1 MDIKVIA
8 SGSSG
13 NCYRVSDGVTSVLLD
28 CGIPF
33 KQIQRALNFELS
45 SIDGVLVTHCHQ
57 DHVKGA
63 RELARIGVDVYTS
76 KGTLDACGLSG
87 GRFKAIESMDTFNVG
102 TFTVMAFDVEH
113 DVPEPLGFLLKS
125 DVTGEKLLY
134 FTDTYYL
141 KYTFKGLNYIM
152 GECNYSIETLNKDL
166 NPTLR
171 DRILESHMSL
181 EHFVEFLQ
189 ANDLSEL
196 KEIYLLHLS
205 NDNSDEDLFKKTVQ
219 KIIGIE
225 VYVC

>member
-1 MDIKVIA
+1 MGIYLFKK
-8 SGSSG
+8 
-13 NCYRVSDGVTSVLLD
+13 NHTPPTYVSIT
-28 CGIPF
+28 
-33 KQIQRALNFELS
+33 
-45 SIDGVLVTHCHQ
+45 
-57 DHVKGA
+57 
-63 RELARIGVDVYTS
+63 Y
-76 KGTLDACGLSG
+76 
-87 GRFKAIESMDTFNVG
+87 
-102 TFTVMAFDVEH
+102 VEH

-205 NDNSDEDLFKKTVQ
+205 NDNSDEDLFKKTIQ
-219 KIIGIE
+219 KITGIE

>member
-1 MDIKVIA
+1 MDIKIIA

-33 KQIQRALNFELS
+33 KQIQKALNFELS
-45 SIDGVLVTHCHQ
+45 SINGALVTHCHQ

-63 RELARIGVDVYTS
+63 KDLARIGIDVYTS
-76 KGTLDACGLSG
+76 KSTLDARGLTG
-87 GRFKAIESMDTFNVG
+87 GRFKAVKSMDIFNVG
-102 TFTVMAFDVEH
+102 TFTVMAFDVQH
-113 DVPEPLGFLLKS
+113 DAPEPLGFLLKS
-125 DVTGEKLLY
+125 NATGEKLLY

-152 GECNYSIETLNKDL
+152 GECNYSIKTLNKDL

-181 EHFVEFLQ
+181 EHFVEFLK
-189 ANDLSEL
+189 ANDLSQL

-205 NDNSDEDLFKKTVQ
+205 NDNSDGKLFKETVQ
-219 KIIGIE
+219 KITGTE

>member
-1 MDIKVIA
+1 MDIKIIA

-33 KQIQRALNFELS
+33 KQIQKALNFELS

-57 DHVKGA
+57 DHVKSA
-63 RELARIGVDVYTS
+63 RELARIGIDVYTS
-76 KGTLDACGLSG
+76 KGTLTACTLDG

-102 TFTVMAFDVEH
+102 TFTVMVFDVEH

-125 DVTGEKLLY
+125 NVTGEKLLY

-152 GECNYSIETLNKDL
+152 GECNYSIKTLNEDL

-181 EHFVEFLQ
+181 EHFVGFLQ

-219 KIIGIE
+219 KITGIE

>member
-1 MDIKVIA
+1 MDIKIIA

-13 NCYRVSDGVTSVLLD
+13 NCYRVSDGATSVLLD
-28 CGIPF
+28 CGITF
-33 KQIQRALNFELS
+33 KQIQKALNFELS

-57 DHVKGA
+57 DHIKGA
-63 RELARIGVDVYTS
+63 KDLARIGIDVYTS
-76 KGTLDACGLSG
+76 KGTLDARGLTG
-87 GRFKAIESMDTFNVG
+87 GRFKAVKSMDIFNVG
-102 TFTVMAFDVEH
+102 TFTVMAFDVQH
-113 DVPEPLGFLLKS
+113 DAPEPLGFLLKS
-125 DVTGEKLLY
+125 NATGEKLLY

-152 GECNYSIETLNKDL
+152 GECNYSIKTLNKEL

-181 EHFVEFLQ
+181 EHFVEFLK
-189 ANDLSEL
+189 ANDLSQL

-205 NDNSDEDLFKKTVQ
+205 NDNSDEKLFKETVQ
-219 KIIGIE
+219 KITGTE

>member
-1 MDIKVIA
+1 M
-8 SGSSG
+8 
-13 NCYRVSDGVTSVLLD
+13 
-28 CGIPF
+28 
-33 KQIQRALNFELS
+33 
-45 SIDGVLVTHCHQ
+45 LVHAHQ
-57 DHVKGA
+57 DHIKGA

-102 TFTVMAFDVEH
+102 TFTDCRRFDVEH

-181 EHFVEFLQ
+181 EHFVEFYRLM
-189 ANDLSEL
+189 
-196 KEIYLLHLS
+196 I
-205 NDNSDEDLFKKTVQ
+205 
-219 KIIGIE
+219 
-225 VYVC
+225 

>member
-13 NCYRVSDGVTSVLLD
+13 NCYRVSDGETSVLLD

-33 KQIQRALNFELS
+33 KQIQKALNFELS

-76 KGTLDACGLSG
+76 KGTLMACTLAG
-87 GRFKAIESMDTFNVG
+87 GRFKAVKSMDIFDVG

-113 DVPEPLGFLLKS
+113 DAPEPLGFLLKS
-125 DVTGEKLLY
+125 NVTSEKLLY

-152 GECNYSIETLNKDL
+152 GECNYSIKTLNKDL

-189 ANDLSEL
+189 ANDLSQL

>member
-1 MDIKVIA
+1 MDIKIIA

-13 NCYRVSDGVTSVLLD
+13 NCYRVSDGETSVLLD

-33 KQIQRALNFELS
+33 KQIQKALNFELS

-63 RELARIGVDVYTS
+63 RELVRIGIDVYTS
-76 KGTLDACGLSG
+76 KGTLDACALDG
-87 GRFKAIESMDTFNVG
+87 GRFKAVKSMDIFNVG

-113 DVPEPLGFLLKS
+113 DAPEPLGFLLKS
-125 DVTGEKLLY
+125 NVTGEKLLY

-152 GECNYSIETLNKDL
+152 GECNYSIKTLNKDL

-219 KIIGIE
+219 SI
-225 VYVC
+225 